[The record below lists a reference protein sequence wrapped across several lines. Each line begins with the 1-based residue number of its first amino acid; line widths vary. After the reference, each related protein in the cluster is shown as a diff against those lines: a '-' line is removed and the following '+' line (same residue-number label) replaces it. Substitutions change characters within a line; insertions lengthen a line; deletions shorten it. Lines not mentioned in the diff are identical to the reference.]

1 MSRSSR
7 PNRIAF
13 LIAVIVTALALP
25 VVWLIEGAEPTIET
39 TTEIPDDYAPTEPL
53 GTLGGALSD
62 PNEIIAGQAEDPG
75 ATPSTVVIAVPT
87 EQRSASGRASY
98 RSTITSPDLCVATP
112 APFGRRVRVMNLNNG
127 RSVTCRAAISPVG
140 APVEVVLHTS
150 AFVQIADLV
159 NAPIPVEIS
168 W

>member
-1 MSRSSR
+1 MSTPTRL
-7 PNRIAF
+7 NRAAF
-13 LIAVIVTALALP
+13 VIAVIVTAIALP
-25 VVWLIEGAEPTIET
+25 VVWLIEGAEPATET
-39 TTEIPDDYAPTEPL
+39 ATQLSDTYTRTEPL

-62 PNEIIAGQAEDPG
+62 PNEIIAGENVDPG

-112 APFGRRVRVMNLNNG
+112 APFGRRVKVMNLNNG

-140 APVEVVLHTS
+140 SPVEVVLHTS